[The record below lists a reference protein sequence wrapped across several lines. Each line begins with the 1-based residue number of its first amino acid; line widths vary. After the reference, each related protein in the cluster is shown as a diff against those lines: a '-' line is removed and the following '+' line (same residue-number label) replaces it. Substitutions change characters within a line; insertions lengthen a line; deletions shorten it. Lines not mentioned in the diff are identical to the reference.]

1 MKMYG
6 NEVSREFVEE
16 CIEKEPVAAREMTM
30 KEKVKAKA
38 KKFWKKN
45 GDKIIIGG
53 FYTLLIGGTALYAI
67 HGYKQERAF
76 NDSIMQMYGPKV
88 REGNLLGGPI
98 KKRWAAHKKWEEEG
112 YEDNF
117 NKVVDFVKSMNLK
130 DNEYYSIDNVVGDNG
145 ENIIEVM
152 QMLDGGFYHGELI

>member
-1 MKMYG
+1 MSGMKK
-6 NEVSREFVEE
+6 VEE
-16 CIEKEPVAAREMTM
+16 EAVVEMAVPVEEPKAKE
-30 KEKVKAKA
+30 KAKA
-38 KKFWKKN
+38 KMKEFWKKN
-45 GDKIIIGG
+45 GGMIVTGAICILGIGG
-53 FYTLLIGGTALYAI
+53 LTAYAV
-67 HGYKQERAF
+67 HGFKQERDF
-76 NDSIMQMYGPKV
+76 NDAIRQMYGPKV
-88 REGNLLGGPI
+88 REGNILGGPI

-117 NKVVDFVKSMNLK
+117 NKVMDFVKSMNLK

>member
-6 NEVSREFVEE
+6 TEIDEKFVEE
-16 CIEKEPVAAREMTM
+16 CIGEVPAEREMTR

-76 NDSIMQMYGPKV
+76 NDSIMQM
-88 REGNLLGGPI
+88 
-98 KKRWAAHKKWEEEG
+98 
-112 YEDNF
+112 
-117 NKVVDFVKSMNLK
+117 
-130 DNEYYSIDNVVGDNG
+130 
-145 ENIIEVM
+145 
-152 QMLDGGFYHGELI
+152 LDGGFYHGELI

>member
-1 MKMYG
+1 MKICG
-6 NEVSREFVEE
+6 NEMPREFVEE
-16 CIEKEPVAAREMTM
+16 CIGEKPVEREMTR